1 MKNKRVRFDMKPK
14 VKEFYKND
22 IVYSNTSNDSILIY
36 IIGAIFITYMINT
49 YKRQERIII
58 YDNNSNNCIGI
69 NRISCETFNERYRT
83 NFKLK

>member
-1 MKNKRVRFDMKPK
+1 MKDKRVRFDMKPK

-49 YKRQERIII
+49 YKRQERI
-58 YDNNSNNCIGI
+58 
-69 NRISCETFNERYRT
+69 
-83 NFKLK
+83 

>member
-1 MKNKRVRFDMKPK
+1 MKDKRVRFDMKPK

-49 YKRQERIII
+49 YKRQERILYMII
-58 YDNNSNNCIGI
+58 TVIIVLIIMGLLAKYLTRDIEQII
-69 NRISCETFNERYRT
+69 N
-83 NFKLK
+83 